1 MQSRETEEFLRNYE
15 TDLRA
20 MTRADKGI
28 INSLT
33 MVAADHAADNDIR
46 VGIVR
51 TIEKVINTVCTKY
64 FALPSLISESSLN
77 FELEPS
83 NDSRSRKS

>member
-1 MQSRETEEFLRNYE
+1 MDTEEFLRNYE
-15 TDLRA
+15 SDLRA

-33 MVAADHAADNDIR
+33 MLAADYATNSEIR

-51 TIEKVINTVCTKY
+51 TVEKVTAMVIFQ
-64 FALPSLISESSLN
+64 FARVAQPLTSFIS
-77 FELEPS
+77 F
-83 NDSRSRKS
+83 